1 MKQWRTWRDGFR
13 RPRVSTVDPLT
24 GYDRWA
30 KAYAHE
36 ENPVLELEG
45 RVLNRLLPD
54 LEGKCVLD
62 IGCGTGRVTRI
73 LAERNAAR
81 ITAVDFSINMLVQAR
96 KQLRGSDR
104 TQLAAAEALA
114 LPFANESFDLV
125 TCSLMISHVEALQ
138 RFVAELARVARPGS
152 HLLISEFHPFG
163 HLLGWKRSFVER
175 RSSGVERIAI
185 RYHRHLHEDYFRAFT
200 NEHLEIEEL
209 CEPRIDES
217 VKHFYQG
224 SRADLA
230 NYRQFYGYP
239 LVLFFRLRAAS

>member
-1 MKQWRTWRDGFR
+1 MRQGRRLRDR
-13 RPRVSTVDPLT
+13 LLRSKVNTVDPLT
-24 GYDRWA
+24 GYNRWA
-30 KAYAHE
+30 KTYGCE

-45 RVLNRLLPD
+45 RVLKRLLPD
-54 LEGKCVLD
+54 LEGKHVLD

-73 LAERNAAR
+73 LAARNAAR
-81 ITAVDFSINMLVQAR
+81 ITGVDFSINMLCEAR
-96 KQLRGSDR
+96 KQLRGGDR

-114 LPFANESFDLV
+114 LPFANDGFDLV

-175 RSSGVERIAI
+175 SSSGVESIAI
-185 RYHRHLHEDYFRAFT
+185 RYHRYSHEDYFRAFA

-217 VKHFYQG
+217 VKHFFEG
-224 SRADLA
+224 SRAHRTR
-230 NYRQFYGYP
+230 YRQLYGYP
-239 LVLFFRLRAAS
+239 LVLFFKLRV